1 MPQISR
7 ILLFL
12 ALAAGVAAAPSMLS
26 AQAADEPVKAEAA
39 TQTAQPPA
47 KEAAAPEKKSDEEQ
61 AEVFRLEGPIVKWA
75 AKTFHLQNATV
86 ASIFEFLNFGIVVL
100 ALGIPLIKFLP
111 KILKGR
117 GEKVR
122 ADIESARK
130 ATDEA
135 NARLSAIET
144 KLAGLDEEIRVIRV
158 QVETESRQDMERI
171 HATIAEESARIV
183 ATAEQEIGSS
193 AAQARRSLRN
203 FAADL
208 AIEQAAK
215 QLVLTPET
223 DRALIAEFLG
233 DAALSGKAKG
243 GLN

>member
-1 MPQISR
+1 MIR
-7 ILLFL
+7 IILFL
-12 ALAAGVAAAPSMLS
+12 ALAAGVAAVPARL
-26 AQAADEPVKAEAA
+26 AGQASNAEAA
-39 TQTAQPPA
+39 AQPAHQPA
-47 KEAAAPEKKSDEEQ
+47 TEAAAPEKKSDEEQ
-61 AEVFRLEGPIVKWA
+61 AEVFRLEGPIVKWT
-75 AKTFHLQNATV
+75 AKTFNLQAKT
-86 ASIFEFLNFGIVVL
+86 AAGIFEYLNFGIVVL
-100 ALGIPLIKFLP
+100 ALGIPLVKYLP
-111 KILKGR
+111 KTLKGR

-130 ATDEA
+130 VSEDA
-135 NARLSAIET
+135 NARLSAIEK
-144 KLAGLDEEIRVIRV
+144 KLAGLDEEIRVIQV
-158 QVETESRQDMERI
+158 QVETESRKDMERI

-183 ATAEQEIGSS
+183 ASAEQEIGSS

-208 AIEQAAK
+208 AIEQATK

-233 DAALSGKAKG
+233 DATLTGKAKG

>member
-1 MPQISR
+1 M
-7 ILLFL
+7 
-12 ALAAGVAAAPSMLS
+12 
-26 AQAADEPVKAEAA
+26 
-39 TQTAQPPA
+39 
-47 KEAAAPEKKSDEEQ
+47 
-61 AEVFRLEGPIVKWA
+61 
-75 AKTFHLQNATV
+75 
-86 ASIFEFLNFGIVVL
+86 NFGIVVL

-183 ATAEQEIGSS
+183 ASAEQEIGSS
-193 AAQARRSLRN
+193 AAQARRSLRS

-215 QLVLTPET
+215 QLVVTPET

-233 DAALSGKAKG
+233 DAALAGKTKG